1 MLFGNVPH
9 KRQVLFSIAL
19 FFIAA
24 FVLTVSDYLTARKTI
39 IKESGEYAGKIANY
53 LSGMLPIR
61 SLPDTGDFLPR
72 ESLPAYGEKIQ
83 NVIFSFHLTNI
94 KVYSLDGKIL
104 FSLDSEMIGK
114 TAKNHQALD
123 RALEGVESSHVA
135 TSSYY
140 QQVYGR
146 GLNHPLLETYIPI
159 HERTTGKIIGAFE
172 IYQDYRP
179 MRSHVRKETLR
190 SSIAHNILLVVF
202 VLLFFGYGRT
212 TSRTIENERIKMIN
226 DLEDRIEERTSE
238 LTVSKKKIDDLLE
251 RTGRMYR
258 DLKIA
263 DEYQKNFIGLVSHEL
278 KTPLTV
284 IKGYLALLEDGVLK
298 PGHPDTMAALETSL
312 DEVGNLESIV
322 NNIIELSQLDQNDQQ
337 VFREEIDVKVL
348 LDDAVSLVGK
358 EIRNQGVEVLINLPP
373 GAMVIH
379 SDRMKVLQVLNQLVS
394 NAVKFSPDAGRITIT
409 AVPGESG
416 LLFSISDDG
425 VGIPESQLK
434 DIFNRFYQVDMTT
447 TRNYEGTGLG

>member
-1 MLFGNVPH
+1 
-9 KRQVLFSIAL
+9 
-19 FFIAA
+19 
-24 FVLTVSDYLTARKTI
+24 
-39 IKESGEYAGKIANY
+39 
-53 LSGMLPIR
+53 
-61 SLPDTGDFLPR
+61 
-72 ESLPAYGEKIQ
+72 
-83 NVIFSFHLTNI
+83 
-94 KVYSLDGKIL
+94 
-104 FSLDSEMIGK
+104 
-114 TAKNHQALD
+114 
-123 RALEGVESSHVA
+123 
-135 TSSYY
+135 
-140 QQVYGR
+140 
-146 GLNHPLLETYIPI
+146 
-159 HERTTGKIIGAFE
+159 
-172 IYQDYRP
+172 
-179 MRSHVRKETLR
+179 
-190 SSIAHNILLVVF
+190 
-202 VLLFFGYGRT
+202 
-212 TSRTIENERIKMIN
+212 
-226 DLEDRIEERTSE
+226 
-238 LTVSKKKIDDLLE
+238 LE

-358 EIRNQGVEVLINLPP
+358 EIRNQGAEVLINLPP

-434 DIFNRFYQVDMTT
+434 DIFNRFYQVDITT
-447 TRNYEGTGLG
+447 TRNYEGTGLGLAIVRKIAELMGGRVWVDSREGVGSTFFFEVPEMK